1 MQNNRAPRTN
11 PPGQR
16 GHVLGEVEPCRIVDV
31 STKKVHPRI
40 KKVHPRSRRF
50 RSLVR
55 VFHVCE
61 TRTTDPLPGT
71 PVDGA
76 SGPTQSELKQI
87 LRPESDADPEA
98 TDEVFP
104 LGLGPP
110 GFAVHPSKRHK
121 KLCHNQE
128 VKNDA

>member
-16 GHVLGEVEPCRIVDV
+16 RHVLGEFEPCRIVDV
-31 STKKVHPRI
+31 SI

-71 PVDGA
+71 YFDGA
-76 SGPTQSELKQI
+76 SGPTQSELKRI

>member
-1 MQNNRAPRTN
+1 MQNKRAKQTN
-11 PPGQR
+11 PP

-31 STKKVHPRI
+31 STKR
-40 KKVHPRSRRF
+40 VHPRSRRF

-76 SGPTQSELKQI
+76 SGPAQSELKRI
-87 LRPESDADPEA
+87 LRPESDADTEA
-98 TDEVFP
+98 TDKVLL
-104 LGLGPP
+104 LGLRSPWFAANPP
-110 GFAVHPSKRHK
+110 
-121 KLCHNQE
+121 E
-128 VKNDA
+128 